1 MKTTFAPMT
10 SREDPLTDM
19 RRILL
24 YNNND
29 SNNEEKSQEPILSW
43 NL

>member
-1 MKTTFAPMT
+1 MKTIFAPMT
-10 SREDPLTDM
+10 SREDPLTDT

-29 SNNEEKSQEPILSW
+29 SNNEEKSREPTLNW